1 MKQLILSFMAFVM
14 AVAAQAQTLN
24 VTMGSVTYLFPASQT
39 GDMTYQNGETL
50 TIMGKTFTISDIS
63 SMTVNSSFLQKK
75 QRSAPLSA

>member
-24 VTMGSVTYLFPASQT
+24 VTVGSVTYLFPASQT

-50 TIMGKTFTISDIS
+50 TIMSKTFTISDIS
-63 SMTVNSSFLQKK
+63 SMTVNSTSVTDGP
-75 QRSAPLSA
+75 SA